1 MQVSS
6 ENRNKEREREKRERD
21 KKVTE
26 REREKRE
33 RENVYACVVRHS
45 KAYFSCSFNNR
56 LHMSSKRN
64 CVRFARPAAK
74 LVLLGPVYYTL
85 VSVTTYYAKG
95 WVSHSLCLLGLKN
108 RQLIT
113 LGRHFLSTYYFSH
126 SMKQNQKRVEQ
137 ETEVSNSETVVCL
150 TLFGAELLS

>member
-1 MQVSS
+1 MYTRV
-6 ENRNKEREREKRERD
+6 RGGGFERD
-21 KKVTE
+21 GDRKK
-26 REREKRE
+26 KHSK
-33 RENVYACVVRHS
+33 VRHS
-45 KAYFSCSFNNR
+45 KANFSCSFKNR